1 MKFDRLL
8 RRRADK
14 MDYGIGIPS
23 YIEAWREVKAA
34 EEAGFTHAWLFDS
47 QLIYSDVWATMA
59 LAAQHTTRI
68 KLGTLVA
75 IPSNRLAPVTAAAA
89 ASINR
94 IAPGRVIVGL
104 GTGYTGRNTMGLPA
118 LRMDDFEEYALQV
131 KGLLNGEDVL
141 LREGSR
147 ERWIRLIHS
156 KSNSGRDEFFNIE
169 DPIPVM
175 LAANGPRGQK
185 ITGEISDGWISTAR
199 SDSVPDGLPRVM
211 AAAEASGNN
220 FDNFGGHGAKP
231 YVTVLSSGCVLR
243 EGESLSSERII
254 RNVGPTLIP
263 GIHAMWERDYGPG
276 ANLGMSNPGLA
287 EEYDRYVRE
296 YGDSRHRDGRPSPT
310 PDDRRYLDVHEGH
323 YVYLK
328 EGEERFVSADL
339 VARTLTGTADE
350 IIDKLDDLE
359 AMGVNNVALA
369 AVNRQAAHDLISDF
383 GEQIIRRRG

>member
-1 MKFDRLL
+1 
-8 RRRADK
+8 

-220 FDNFGGHGAKP
+220 FDSFGGHGAKP

-243 EGESLSSERII
+243 EGESISSERVI
-254 RNVGPTLIP
+254 RNVGPTLVP

-296 YGDSRHRDGRPSPT
+296 YGDNRHRDGRPNPT

-339 VARTLTGTADE
+339 VSRTLTGTADE
-350 IIDKLDDLE
+350 ISEKLDDLE

-383 GEQIIRRRG
+383 GEQVIQRRR

>member
-1 MKFDRLL
+1 
-8 RRRADK
+8 

-89 ASINR
+89 ASINK

-118 LRMDDFEEYALQV
+118 LRMDEFEEYALQV

-185 ITGEISDGWISTAR
+185 ITGEVSDGWITTAR
-199 SDSVPDGLPRVM
+199 SASVPEGLPRVM

-220 FDNFGGHGAKP
+220 FDDFGGNGAKP

-243 EGESLSSERII
+243 EGESLTGERVI
-254 RNVGPTLIP
+254 RNIGPTLVP

-276 ANLGMSNPGLA
+276 SNLGMSNPGLA
-287 EEYDRYVRE
+287 AEYDRYIRE
-296 YGDSRHRDGRPSPT
+296 YGDSRHRDGRPNPT

-328 EGEERFVSADL
+328 DGEERFVSADM

-350 IIDKLDDLE
+350 IIRKLDDLE
-359 AMGVNNVALA
+359 AIGVNNVALA
-369 AVNRQAAHDLISDF
+369 AVTRQAARELISDF
-383 GEQIIRRRG
+383 GEQVIQRRE

>member
-1 MKFDRLL
+1 
-8 RRRADK
+8 

-47 QLIYSDVWATMA
+47 QLIYSDVWVTMA

-89 ASINR
+89 ASINK

-118 LRMDDFEEYALQV
+118 LRMNEFEEYALQV

-156 KSNSGRDEFFNIE
+156 KTNSGRDEFFNIE

-185 ITGEISDGWISTAR
+185 ITGEISDGWITTAR
-199 SDSVPDGLPRVM
+199 SASVPEGLPRVM
-211 AAAEASGNN
+211 AAAEATGNS
-220 FDNFGGHGAKP
+220 FDKFGGNGAKP
-231 YVTVLSSGCVLR
+231 YVTVLSSACVLR
-243 EGESLSSERII
+243 EGESLTSDRIV
-254 RNVGPTLIP
+254 RNIGPTLVP

-276 ANLGMSNPGLA
+276 SNLGMSNPGIA
-287 EEYDRYVRE
+287 AEYDRYIRE
-296 YGDSRHRDGRPSPT
+296 YGDSRANPT
-310 PDDRRYLDVHEGH
+310 PDDRRYLDAHEGH

-328 EGEERFVSADL
+328 DGEERFVSADM

-359 AMGVNNVALA
+359 AIGVNNVALA
-369 AVNRQAAHDLISDF
+369 AVTRQAARDLIADF
-383 GEQIIRRRG
+383 GEQVIQRRE

>member
-1 MKFDRLL
+1 
-8 RRRADK
+8 

-89 ASINR
+89 ASINK
-94 IAPGRVIVGL
+94 IAPGRVILGL

-118 LRMDDFEEYALQV
+118 LKMSEFEEYALQV
-131 KGLLNGEDVL
+131 KALLNGEDAL

-185 ITGEISDGWISTAR
+185 ITGEISDGWITTAR
-199 SDSVPDGLPRVM
+199 SASVPEGLPRVM
-211 AAAEASGNN
+211 AAAEATGNN
-220 FDNFGGHGAKP
+220 FDKFGGNGAKP
-231 YVTVLSSGCVLR
+231 YVTVLSSACVLR
-243 EGESLSSERII
+243 EGESLTSDRIV
-254 RNVGPTLIP
+254 RNIGPTLVP

-276 ANLGMSNPGLA
+276 SNLGMSNPGLA
-287 EEYDRYVRE
+287 AEYDRYIRE
-296 YGDSRHRDGRPSPT
+296 YGDSRHRDGRPNPT

-328 EGEERFVSADL
+328 EGEERFVSEDL
-339 VARTLTGTADE
+339 IGRTLTGTADE
-350 IIDKLDDLE
+350 IIRKLDDLE
-359 AMGVNNVALA
+359 AIGVNNVALA
-369 AVNRQAAHDLISDF
+369 AVTRQAARDLIADF
-383 GEQIIRRRG
+383 GEQVIQRRG